1 MRCRHSTWKILTMTN
16 TTKTYIP
23 TIVYVEDNVG
33 DAVLLEEALRERN
46 HATQLMVIDR
56 GDKALRYFEIKA
68 TAGDLPPPHCILLDA
83 QLPCV
88 AGCQLLRFIR
98 GSKIYDNTPVYI
110 FSSTKGY
117 EDLLAAGDISKHSF
131 ITKGNSWE
139 GFLTLAVHLLRSP
152 YRSSDVVRTIDGHVD
167 EPVRP
172 PSFQSGIH
180 RRITACGEGSYCCES
195 SDCCES

>member
-1 MRCRHSTWKILTMTN
+1 MIGLIMTN
-16 TTKTYIP
+16 TTKTHIP

-56 GDKALRYFEIKA
+56 GDKALRYFEVKA

-110 FSSTKGY
+110 FASTKGY
-117 EDLLAAGDISKHSF
+117 EDLIESKVVSKESFISKC
-131 ITKGNSWE
+131 NSWD
-139 GFLTLAVHLLRSP
+139 GFLILADLLMKSAVTTQENENKP
-152 YRSSDVVRTIDGHVD
+152 ATGTHPEIHVPQELRRKE
-167 EPVRP
+167 EP
-172 PSFQSGIH
+172 
-180 RRITACGEGSYCCES
+180 AKL
-195 SDCCES
+195 